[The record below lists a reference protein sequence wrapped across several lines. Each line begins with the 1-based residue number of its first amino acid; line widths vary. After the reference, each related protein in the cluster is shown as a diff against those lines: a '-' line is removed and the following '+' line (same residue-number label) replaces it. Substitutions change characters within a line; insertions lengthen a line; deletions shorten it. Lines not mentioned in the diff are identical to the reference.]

1 MTQGFY
7 EQLGV
12 DPGASAPEIR
22 AAYTRLVANLT
33 KRRKAI
39 VEQGGDPSP
48 LDLARSQADEAW
60 AVLSD
65 PARRRKYDAMRA
77 LQHDGW
83 TNDSNELWRKV
94 AGALVHPAAG
104 AAAELL
110 RVATNLKVG
119 AMPPVPRM
127 PGVERRRIKEED
139 EVTVTATQPPKRP
152 SMTPPAEGG
161 LRAPLASVAKV
172 GPAAPARPVVMAA
185 TPLPDD
191 LPSFDDDL
199 ETSDSARVVPLP
211 VRTEAPAE
219 PSLKV
224 VDAQGAPVMVMP
236 AAPRRK
242 PVSAEDVARM
252 VDQLGYTGALLRA
265 VREARGLP
273 LQEVSDTTRISVR
286 YLEAIESDQFDAL
299 PSATFVRGYVREMAR
314 LLALDEEATVGG
326 YMRRLRS

>member
-83 TNDSNELWRKV
+83 TSDSNELWRKV

-127 PGVERRRIKEED
+127 PGVEKRRIKEED

-152 SMTPPAEGG
+152 QSI
-161 LRAPLASVAKV
+161 AKV

-185 TPLPDD
+185 TPTGAARAGSAPPPVDD

-211 VRTEAPAE
+211 VRTEAAAE

-236 AAPRRK
+236 SAPRRK

>member
-39 VEQGGDPSP
+39 VEQGGDSSP

-127 PGVERRRIKEED
+127 PGVEKRRIKEED

-152 SMTPPAEGG
+152 QSI
-161 LRAPLASVAKV
+161 AKV
-172 GPAAPARPVVMAA
+172 APAPPARPVVMAA
-185 TPLPDD
+185 TPPVDD

-199 ETSDSARVVPLP
+199 ETSDGARVVPLP

-236 AAPRRK
+236 SAPRRK

-286 YLEAIESDQFDAL
+286 YLEAIEADQFDAL